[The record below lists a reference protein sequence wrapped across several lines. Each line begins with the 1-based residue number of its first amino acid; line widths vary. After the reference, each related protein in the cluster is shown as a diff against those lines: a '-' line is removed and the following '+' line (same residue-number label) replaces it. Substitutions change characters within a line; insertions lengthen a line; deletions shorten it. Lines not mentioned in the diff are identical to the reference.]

1 MEDIKNIAL
10 DIMEE
15 ICETDEIRDD
25 LDLDLIDAGFID
37 SLSTIN
43 IILLIEEK
51 LNITLQPTD
60 IQKENI
66 STVNN
71 LISFLEGKVQQSH
84 D

>member
-15 ICETDEIRDD
+15 ICETDEIRED